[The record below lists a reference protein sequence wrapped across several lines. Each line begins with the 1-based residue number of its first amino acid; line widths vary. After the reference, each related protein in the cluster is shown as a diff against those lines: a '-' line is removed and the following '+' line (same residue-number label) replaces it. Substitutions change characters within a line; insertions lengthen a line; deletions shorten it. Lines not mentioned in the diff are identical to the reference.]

1 MASSFSAVQE
11 LEKDAK
17 ALQIVC
23 LDFQDNRVVVDEEN
37 MKIINENLK
46 LTGADA
52 VSIVAIMGT
61 YRTGKSFLLDLLL
74 RYLRRWESSVA
85 TETRKTEL
93 KATAF
98 KKAEF
103 AAKIHD
109 GKSEEEARAAGHRAA
124 LEAVKDIKDVTFPL
138 PKNERW
144 TMKGPTFPPPAWAHC
159 CAAAA
164 TADNGLERESAGLA
178 DGGSGFEWR
187 GGMEKCTEGI
197 WLWSRPFILPFEGRN
212 VAVLLMDTQGAWDA
226 QMTKEQ
232 CATIFGLSALMASKF
247 ICNVQNM
254 LTDDKIDAID
264 YFTTFAQAAC
274 SGLTSDEAPFGHLEF
289 LIRDWPWYEK
299 GMAYDQCKEMA
310 MKHLDK
316 MLNSNVQGRKE
327 TAERLKEIFR
337 RVSCF
342 GLPHPGLGVLEPSF
356 QGEFSEIGSDFF
368 QLLDEFARQFFD
380 PASFPRPSAPL
391 GTEVTPS
398 TFENVI
404 KNFVE
409 GFSVNNGS
417 AVQLRE
423 AFVKVEVFKN
433 RDLLLESFKN
443 KLKQVAPESR
453 PIDPDAFEDVGSKI
467 MADFLRDFEN
477 KIRSFKMPDETQQ
490 ISEFREAIGQM
501 LTRRQTENSAELD
514 GAQMKLVA
522 SPAVGC
528 GLYFMTGH
536 PVIDC
541 CIVGLVGWMQAKK
554 RMAELK
560 KDSFDLEV
568 VTALSSD
575 VQRFAQQRM
584 RDVQAMMIAAQ
595 RCSPNVAMEQV
606 MSRANV
612 AVGAMATAASAA
624 SAANGAASNNNV
636 NKKLPA

>member
-1 MASSFSAVQE
+1 MASSFAAVEE
-11 LEKDAK
+11 LDQDAK
-17 ALQIVC
+17 ALQIVR
-23 LDFQDNRVVVDEEN
+23 LDFEENRVVVDEEN
-37 MKIINENLK
+37 MKIINDHLRMTN
-46 LTGADA
+46 ADA

-61 YRTGKSFLLDLLL
+61 YRTGKSFLLDLLM

-85 TETRKTEL
+85 TDAKKTEL

-103 AAKIHD
+103 ASKIHE
-109 GKSEEEARAAGHRAA
+109 GKGEEEARSAGHKAA
-124 LEAVKDIKDVTFPL
+124 HEAVKHIKDVSFPL
-138 PKNERW
+138 PRNERW
-144 TMKGPTFPPPAWAHC
+144 TMKGSKFPPPAWVHC
-159 CAAAA
+159 NAAAVA
-164 TADNGLERESAGLA
+164 ADSGIERESAGLA

-232 CATIFGLSALMASKF
+232 CATIFGLTALMASKF

-274 SGLTSDEAPFGHLEF
+274 SGMTSDEAPFGHLEF

-299 GMAYDQCKEMA
+299 GTGYDQCKEMSK
-310 MKHLDK
+310 KHLDK
-316 MLNSNVQGRKE
+316 MLNSNVSGRKE
-327 TAERLKEIFR
+327 TAERLTEIFQ
-337 RVSCF
+337 RVTCF

-356 QGEFSEIGSDFF
+356 QGEFEEIGSDFF
-368 QLLDEFARQFFD
+368 QLLDEFSRCFFD

-398 TFENVI
+398 TFENVL

-409 GFSVNNGS
+409 AFSGNKGS

-433 RDLLLESFKN
+433 RDLLLEQFR
-443 KLKQVAPESR
+443 KQLASVAPESR
-453 PIDPDAFEDVGSKI
+453 PIDPDSFDEQAIKI
-467 MADFLRDFEN
+467 TDTFIRDFEN
-477 KIRSFKMPDETQQ
+477 KIRSFKMPDEEQQ
-490 ISEFREAIGQM
+490 LADFRDAVGLM
-501 LTRRQTENSAELD
+501 LQRRKAENSAELD
-514 GAQMKLVA
+514 SAQMKLVA

-536 PVIDC
+536 PYIDLG
-541 CIVGLVGWMQAKK
+541 IALVVSWIQTKK
-554 RMAELK
+554 RMGELK

-568 VTALSSD
+568 ATALTSD
-575 VQRFAQQRM
+575 VQRFAQQRV
-584 RDVQAMMIAAQ
+584 RDVHAMVIAAQ

-606 MSRANV
+606 MARANLV
-612 AVGAMATAASAA
+612 AGMA
-624 SAANGAASNNNV
+624 AASNAVGNNANGSAAPAV
-636 NKKLPA
+636 PDKKMPA